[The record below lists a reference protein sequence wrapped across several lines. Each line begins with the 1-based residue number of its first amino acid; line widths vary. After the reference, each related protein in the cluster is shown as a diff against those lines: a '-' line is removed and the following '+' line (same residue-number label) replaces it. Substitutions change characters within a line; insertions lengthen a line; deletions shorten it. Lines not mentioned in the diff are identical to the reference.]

1 MQQASV
7 NVDFGRSNPTAV
19 QTSSSIGS
27 GTFSDIYNQ
36 MANGNTSQYQT
47 GNANSTPVEEVDLS
61 DLTPTPTPTADTGAV
76 SASDTTSFTQQSPS
90 IGSTL
95 RETAANIANDVI
107 SFCDRLAEAFSNAIS
122 SFHEAVYN
130 FFHGGPKSI
139 ELPISITAPP
149 VPTETPAAQTESSI
163 VEPTPTPMPT
173 QTPSPTPAPTA
184 TPSIVTEVEVPLP
197 TETPTPGPQAH
208 IESHVDDIGV
218 SEEMLAKLDT
228 IPLEVIMQSGIGVTT
243 PESLMNTINSLLGT
257 FTNEKLPTLSKSIA
271 DLCDPKQ
278 VQLMLDIICEKYS
291 QTPREAA
298 VRCALLLLSLS
309 AANGGKIPY
318 VWNGG
323 HADPDYV
330 YLSTVLAG
338 SDCSGFVS
346 WVVQQVN
353 LSYPTSNADSM
364 RWRGPQLYRTNFQN
378 AQPGDI
384 LMSSTHVCFI
394 LANDPVNHCFI
405 VAEEHKES
413 GGLVISTRPYKSSA
427 DSGYCVVDL
436 SKYYDV

>member
-7 NVDFGRSNPTAV
+7 NVDFGGSNPTAV

-36 MANGNTSQYQT
+36 MANGNTSQFQT

-61 DLTPTPTPTADTGAV
+61 DVTSTPTPTADTGAV

-107 SFCDRLAEAFSNAIS
+107 SFCDRLAKAFSNAIS

-149 VPTETPAAQTESSI
+149 PVPAETPSASSI
-163 VEPTPTPMPT
+163 VEPTSTPMPT

-184 TPSIVTEVEVPLP
+184 TPSVVTEVEVPLP

-208 IESHVDDIGV
+208 IESRVDDIGV

-228 IPLEVIMQSGIGVTT
+228 IPLEVIMDSGIGVTT
-243 PESLMNTINSLLGT
+243 PESLTNTINSLLATYSSG
-257 FTNEKLPTLSKSIA
+257 KLPTLSKSLA
-271 DLCDPKQ
+271 DVCDPKQ
-278 VQLMLDIICEKYS
+278 VQLMVDIICSKYS
-291 QTPREAA
+291 GREAA
-298 VRCALLLLSLS
+298 VRCAVLILSLA

-318 VWNGG
+318 KWNGG
-323 HADPDYV
+323 HEHHDYV
-330 YLSTVLAG
+330 DLNVILSG
-338 SDCSGFVS
+338 SDCSGFLA
-346 WVVQQVN
+346 WVVSQVDP
-353 LSYPTSNADSM
+353 SFKPTSTQSLN
-364 RWRGPQLYRTNFQN
+364 WRGQIYYRDHFKD
-378 AQPGDI
+378 AQSGDMLLGPG
-384 LMSSTHVCFI
+384 HVCFI
-394 LANDPVNHCFI
+394 LANDPANERFI
-405 VAEEHKES
+405 VAEEHADA
-413 GGLVISTRPYKSSA
+413 GGLVIQVRTYREAQKGYFAPY
-427 DSGYCVVDL
+427 DI
-436 SKYYDV
+436 SKYYE